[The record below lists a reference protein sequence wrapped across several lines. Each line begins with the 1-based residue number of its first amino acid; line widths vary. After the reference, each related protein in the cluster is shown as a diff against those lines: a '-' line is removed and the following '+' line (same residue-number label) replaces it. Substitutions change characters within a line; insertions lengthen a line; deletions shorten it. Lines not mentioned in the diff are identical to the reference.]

1 MEEENEL
8 IAKRKEKLRELR
20 ETGINPFPNDMPEII
35 PIKKVIDDF
44 SGLNAEEFEDLKNEF
59 SAAGRILTMRV
70 MGKTTFAHIQ
80 DSSGKMQVMIRS
92 NDLGDEKY
100 KFAKKFLDIGDFVA
114 VRAKPFKT
122 RTGEL
127 TLWCGDIRLVTKSIR
142 PLPEKWHGLKNI
154 EIRYRQR
161 YVDLIVNPDVKEVF
175 EKRSRIIKEM
185 RKFMDDNG
193 FLEVETP
200 MMQSIPGGAA
210 AKPFKTHHNALNIDL
225 FLRIAPELY
234 LKRLIVG
241 GFEKVYEINRN
252 FRNEGISTHHNPE
265 FTMMEFYSAYAT
277 YKELMDFTEKLVT
290 EVAKSISDDMKFS
303 FNDNVIDLSPPWT
316 RMTMTEAI
324 EKIGGIKGG
333 LLKTAESAYKEA
345 EKLGVRNIDKS
356 MPAGKLI
363 TDIFELVVEPKLI
376 APTFIYDFPVEV
388 SPLSRRKESDP
399 TLVDRFELFI
409 GGFEVANAFS
419 ELNDPID
426 QHERFSEQVKNR
438 EAGDEEAHYMDN
450 DYIRALEYGMPPTA
464 GEGIGID
471 RLVMIL
477 TGSSSIRDVILFPQ
491 MKPEN

>member
-1 MEEENEL
+1 LEEDNEL
-8 IAKRKEKLRELR
+8 IARRKEKLRELK
-20 ETGINPFPNDMPEII
+20 EMGINPYPNDIPEII
-35 PIKKVIDDF
+35 PFKKIIDDF
-44 SGLNAEEFEDLKNEF
+44 GSLDEKEFEDVKDEF
-59 SAAGRILTMRV
+59 NAAGRILTMRV

-80 DSSGKMQVMIRS
+80 DSSAKMQVMIRF

-100 KFAKKFLDIGDFVA
+100 KFAKKYLDIGDFVT
-114 VRAKPFKT
+114 VLGKPFKT

-127 TLWCGDIRLVTKSIR
+127 TLWCSDIRLITKSIR
-142 PLPEKWHGLKNI
+142 PLPEKWHGLKNV
-154 EIRYRQR
+154 ELRYRQR
-161 YVDLIVNPDVKEVF
+161 YVDLIVNPHVKEVF
-175 EKRSRIIKEM
+175 EKRSRIIKEI
-185 RKFMDDNG
+185 RKFMDDKG

-241 GFEKVYEINRN
+241 GFEKVYEVNRN

-265 FTMMEFYSAYAT
+265 FTMMEFYYAYAT
-277 YKELMDFTEKLVT
+277 YKELMDMTEELVT
-290 EVAKSISDDMKFS
+290 EVAKTISDDMKFT

-316 RMTMTEAI
+316 RMTMIEAI
-324 EKIGGIKGG
+324 EKIGGIKGE

-345 EKLGVRNIDKS
+345 EKLGIQNIEKS
-356 MPAGKLI
+356 MPVGKLI
-363 TDIFELVVEPKLI
+363 TEIFELAVESELI
-376 APTFIYDFPVEV
+376 SPTFIYDFPVEV
-388 SPLSRRKESDP
+388 SPLSRRKESNP
-399 TLVDRFELFI
+399 ALVDRFELFI

-438 EAGDEEAHYMDN
+438 EAGDEEAHYMDD